1 MERLSLTAD
10 QISFQSANAW
20 DVAGAGSAGLRVVW
34 INRFNQLIERLGCVP
49 DAELRSLVDLPAL
62 LSDET
67 FALRGENG

>member
-1 MERLSLTAD
+1 MERLSLTGD
-10 QISFQSANAW
+10 EISFQSANAW

-34 INRFNQLIERLGCVP
+34 INRFGQNMERLAYSP
-49 DAELRSLVDLPAL
+49 EAEIRSLADLPAL